1 MLVRMWKK
9 RALTCGWLEY
19 KLAQPV
25 QKTEIPLKVGRT
37 GTAIAFRN
45 PTTRPMGLSV
55 LSLRN
60 HYTRE

>member
-9 RALTCGWLEY
+9 RALTRGWLEY

-45 PTTRPMGLSV
+45 A
-55 LSLRN
+55 N
-60 HYTRE
+60 